1 LISREINTKGTHRL
15 RFHQVSVPIHM
26 NPYINGKIYQLTA
39 PDGQCYVG
47 STIQPL
53 KIRLRHHLFFSK
65 QCHHRHTSSVQL
77 FQQGDVNISLIEE
90 FPCEKREDLLWR
102 ERYWIE
108 NLDCVNI
115 QSPIVTETEKK
126 ETQARCNA
134 RLYVKKREKIRQ
146 YQLEK
151 IPCPSCG
158 ILIGRTS
165 LPRHKRRM
173 HSVEP
178 PSPPVA

>member
-1 LISREINTKGTHRL
+1 
-15 RFHQVSVPIHM
+15 M

-39 PDGQCYVG
+39 PDGQRYVG

-53 KIRLRHHLFFSK
+53 KIRLQHHLSCFQAWQQAPTK
-65 QCHHRHTSSVQL
+65 ITSSVQL

-115 QSPIVTETEKK
+115 QYPIVTETEKK